1 MDDTYSVKLQVDSSD
16 LTMAAQQA
24 QMIAMSSAMQSGSM
38 GLNPVSSMA
47 QAAMMQNSQASSSVL
62 GAMSTPMSMGMGNPF
77 QHMGLGNITTPQGY
91 LAGVPIGPEGA
102 RRTIP
107 NIASGVMDYG
117 VRSMVGSS
125 MGNFIQNYF
134 PNAGFLG
141 ISGGGN
147 LNVPTYR
154 ANQMFV
160 EKFAESI
167 DTAVTSGQKFGTN
180 ALTLAGGIAA
190 GSLALPLAA
199 PAAIGGLALGQL
211 TDYAFNAR
219 EKYMDIGRYYRDATA
234 SVYRDK
240 LGGGASAH
248 KAAEFQRG
256 FGKQVAKDDYLMRDD
271 YQLLLQT
278 GTELNLFAS
287 NKNADDTLAA
297 LRNISNTVKAMTAV
311 GIQLKNM
318 QGDLGLLTQ
327 IGINP
332 SNNVGTNARFLGG
345 VSAYAFSGNMT
356 MHNMIEAS
364 AGGSPLY
371 SGMGYAPRVGTMVHA
386 QSIGRS
392 GEAIRSGAMSVE
404 DSAYYGGQT
413 GMSNSQTRGLAT
425 LTSSPLGTAFMMG
438 ALRSPGFEKD
448 MVKGKGGVEGLL
460 SSNVLNM
467 DPSTY
472 STLMYKLPEYSKD
485 MNPNVVAMG
494 QLSALANS
502 MSTAYGR
509 KISAG
514 DLQNQLTR
522 MGVSPD
528 DSRVLMHQVENADK
542 IGASMEESLKN
553 SFQQKQIEVWRPPAN
568 IFTNPKL
575 MMQKQMERWLDPTI
589 ANWSGNS
596 MERIGGWE
604 EWLEHGIVGKLIH
617 PETKHTFHRSKM
629 EGGIKSASAVADMI
643 DAEKKNRGSA
653 TPDRT
658 IDDNLNRDVEIEMD
672 RRIGLEKNDIP
683 LSARGGAATTRVQ
696 STLTPALGESE
707 KKATT
712 NQIKQVLKDNGPAL
726 VALDTGIE
734 NGMDTPAVAAR
745 VNARMAIPE
754 DDKHRLMDSI
764 YEGFKLK
771 EDGGVFNQKNLD
783 NGMLNLYRI
792 SFRNPKMSMD
802 EMKLIQNDPTSSNK
816 LVPGA
821 MISVM
826 LEGPQRTELITKT
839 SAMAKNTHERIKE
852 EKIKEIDDKYYEA
865 RTTWGN
871 LMRNVVKTD
880 AGNDDMS
887 AERVQA
893 VRAHGLSM
901 YLDPEKK
908 RGNNWKEN
916 TGYLTAEHAARV
928 GTSWS
933 ETISGFIPGLSL
945 KLNALVASKTSDSYS
960 QGDKTYGDLFAHM
973 EPGDEG
979 YEEVLKQTQT
989 KSGAAAVVSK
999 DLRDR
1004 INAKSVSLQTPGTQ
1018 DQMNKVGKLSL
1029 GEVSSLLEKTKG
1041 YIGLAKDHATI
1052 SSRISSENYGAYLA
1066 AIGDKGNEELIKKLN
1081 KARTEDMSDEK
1092 FTEVMKSYLE
1102 ATPKDAKGGDAM
1114 NLVKLMLD
1122 PKNYEGSVDKD
1133 GNKLDGRA
1141 TYTSN
1146 MVKQGYTAKEA
1157 DEEYSK
1163 LTATDKD
1170 GKYKYS
1176 AQARTGGAIS
1186 PLYGSGGDQMV
1197 IDPKGGGK
1205 FLTAEVRAGFAQSA
1219 KDVHEMMELT
1229 SSISTSVASV
1239 PKSLNDFRKEFMDSF
1254 NTVATK
1260 LNDAADTLAGKK
1272 GKKDTPV
1279 IVSPPIK
1286 NEGKNKD
1293 PNGGG

>member
-77 QHMGLGNITTPQGY
+77 QHMGLGNVTTPQGY

-107 NIASGVMDYG
+107 NIASGVMDYD

-134 PNAGFLG
+134 PSAGFLG

-190 GSLALPLAA
+190 GSLALPLVA
-199 PAAIGGLALGQL
+199 PAAIGALALGQL
-211 TDYAFNAR
+211 TDYGFNAR

-297 LRNISNTVKAMTAV
+297 LKNISNTVKAMTAV

-356 MHNMIEAS
+356 MHNMLEAS

-502 MSTAYGR
+502 MSTTMGR

-575 MMQKQMERWLDPTI
+575 MMQKQMEYWLDPTI

-596 MERIGGWE
+596 MERIGRWE

-643 DAEKKNRGSA
+643 DAAKKNK
-653 TPDRT
+653 
-658 IDDNLNRDVEIEMD
+658 IDNPIYNAENRLDEETEIELDD
-672 RRIGLEKNDIP
+672 RITRETEGIP
-683 LSARGGAATTRVQ
+683 LSSQGSGGRDTRRVSALSPAFTEDAERKVNPYKIKTILKNNSNALTTFAQ
-696 STLTPALGESE
+696 
-707 KKATT
+707 
-712 NQIKQVLKDNGPAL
+712 
-726 VALDTGIE
+726 GIE
-734 NGMDTPAVAAR
+734 AGMDNTDVAAR
-745 VNARMAIPE
+745 VNARMAITE
-754 DDKHRLMDSI
+754 ADKYKLLDSAYSGFGLDDKKSGGL
-764 YEGFKLK
+764 FKQ
-771 EDGGVFNQKNLD
+771 DNLD
-783 NGMLNLYRI
+783 KGMLNLSQI
-792 SFRNPKMSMD
+792 IHRNPKMTME
-802 EMKLIQNDPTSSNK
+802 EMRLIQNDPTSPNR
-816 LVPGA
+816 LLLGA
-821 MISVM
+821 TIHAMPA
-826 LEGPQRTELITKT
+826 GPKRDEIETKVLT
-839 SAMAKNTHERIKE
+839 MAANTP
-852 EKIKEIDDKYYEA
+852 EKIKESKIKDLDEKYYAA
-865 RTTWGN
+865 RKGFGAM
-871 LMRNVVKTD
+871 MREGFGAK
-880 AGNDDMS
+880 AGEDELS
-887 AERVQA
+887 KERVEATRIQA
-893 VRAHGLSM
+893 MASL
-901 YLDPEKK
+901 LAPEK
-908 RGNNWKEN
+908 RERSWR
-916 TGYLTAEHAARV
+916 AEE
-928 GTSWS
+928 G
-933 ETISGFIPGLSL
+933 E
-945 KLNALVASKTSDSYS
+945 KLD
-960 QGDKTYGDLFAHM
+960 M
-973 EPGDEG
+973 E
-979 YEEVLKQTQT
+979 
-989 KSGAAAVVSK
+989 GAAADSTSLFGFMGTFRRKVHSLFDSVKGSSTPRKNMMTNAELLSTLTPADKFYSELAAAPSNAPVSENIRNSIEALK
-999 DLRDR
+999 LKYLEKPDL
-1004 INAKSVSLQTPGTQ
+1004 AEH
-1018 DQMNKVGKLSL
+1018 MNKVSNAGVGKL
-1029 GEVSSLLEKTKG
+1029 KG
-1041 YIGLAKDHATI
+1041 YLSASKGYGELAEQHAAV

-1066 AIGDKGNEELIKKLN
+1066 AIGDKGSEEIIKKLN
-1081 KARTEDMSDEK
+1081 EARTTDMSDEK
-1092 FTEVMKSYLE
+1092 FTEMMKGYIKID
-1102 ATPKDAKGGDAM
+1102 PKDAKGADAM

-1146 MVKQGYTAKEA
+1146 MVKLGYTAKEA

-1239 PKSLNDFRKEFMDSF
+1239 PKSLNDFRDQFMDGF
-1254 NTVATK
+1254 KKIADK
-1260 LNDAADTLAGKK
+1260 FDKAADKIIGPTTKK
-1272 GKKDTPV
+1272 PTDVIIPVPPKKEAQP
-1279 IVSPPIK
+1279 K
-1286 NEGKNKD
+1286 
-1293 PNGGG
+1293 